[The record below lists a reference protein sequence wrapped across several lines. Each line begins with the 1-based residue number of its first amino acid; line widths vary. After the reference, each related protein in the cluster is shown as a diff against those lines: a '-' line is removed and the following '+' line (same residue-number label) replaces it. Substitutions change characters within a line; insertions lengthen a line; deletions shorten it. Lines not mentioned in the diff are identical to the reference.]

1 MMSRDADSA
10 NEDDGS
16 PLVDVVVP
24 TDGEDTSTLASNRS
38 TGSTA
43 DDIQYRPG
51 DHVYMWCESFGGIR
65 YQHHGIVVGV
75 SSCGTRLD
83 VADFTAP
90 DEATSALPSSLAS
103 NVTSVSRSS
112 ASSAVNDGTDE
123 ASDANED
130 GMAASSHGIRVV
142 TCEAEEW
149 YKEEYSDSD
158 DASVE
163 PDPNVVLERVNFLI
177 QRPDL
182 IPKYELLESNCECV
196 AVWCRTG
203 KFQTHQVARL
213 FSNGRRNG
221 ALAAAT
227 GTAVAATVPVTV
239 PAAGVW
245 GWFGATATVS
255 LLSVA
260 PWIPAIGVAGVGVWS
275 LLSHKHHKNWNERT
289 RILNDAFDTYRLER

>member
-1 MMSRDADSA
+1 MSSDADS
-10 NEDDGS
+10 NEEDSS
-16 PLVDVVVP
+16 PLVDVVLP
-24 TDGEDTSTLASNRS
+24 TDGEDTSTTTRS
-38 TGSTA
+38 STV
-43 DDIQYRPG
+43 DDTQYRPG

-75 SSCGTRLD
+75 SSCGRKID

-90 DEATSALPSSLAS
+90 DETTSALPSSSAS
-103 NVTSVSRSS
+103 NVASVSRSS
-112 ASSAVNDGTDE
+112 TSSAVDDGTDE
-123 ASDANED
+123 SDE
-130 GMAASSHGIRVV
+130 GIMTASSHGIRVV

-149 YKEEYSDSD
+149 HKEDYSDDQESD
-158 DASVE
+158 PS
-163 PDPNVVLERVNFLI
+163 VVLERVNFLI

-196 AVWCRTG
+196 AVWCKTG
-203 KFQTHQVARL
+203 RFQTHQVARL

-227 GTAVAATVPVTV
+227 GTAVAATVPVAV

-245 GWFGATATVS
+245 GWFGATTTVS

-275 LLSHKHHKNWNERT
+275 FLSHMHHRNWNDRT
-289 RILNDAFDTYRLER
+289 RILNDAFETYRLER